1 MPLELNTEGIYVC
14 TDAQNAKVTLLLPK
28 SLQVEIFE
36 LRLDDPDPEST
47 DAAEF
52 KLLREVM
59 EEHGFDVE

>member
-59 EEHGFDVE
+59 EEYPFDLE

>member
-36 LRLDDPDPEST
+36 LRLDDRDHEST

-59 EEHGFDVE
+59 EEHGFDLE

>member
-28 SLQVEIFE
+28 TLRVEVFE
-36 LRLDDPDPEST
+36 LRLDNPDPEST
-47 DAAEF
+47 DAAEY

-59 EEHGFDVE
+59 KEHAFDLE

>member
-14 TDAQNAKVTLLLPK
+14 TDAQNGKVTLLLPK
-28 SLQVEIFE
+28 SLQAEIFE

-59 EEHGFDVE
+59 EEHGFDLE

>member
-14 TDAQNAKVTLLLPK
+14 TDAQNSKVTLLLPK

-59 EEHGFDVE
+59 EEHAFDLE